1 MDQVNSETST
11 IVERRVDPFLMS
23 VLKSRFEAIVR
34 EMSLVVM
41 RASRSAVIKNARDF
55 SCAILTYDH
64 RLVSVEDALP
74 IHVMSMD
81 MATRP
86 LTELF
91 DDIAAGDIFINNCPF
106 TGGTHHADLIMAM
119 PVFYDDE
126 PLFWVVALS
135 HHADTGAPVP
145 STYLPFAKNI
155 FEEGLHFPCV
165 RVAQNYQEKKDILR
179 IGQMRNRVPDL
190 WLGDVRAQ
198 IGACKTGDRRIRD
211 LVAHYGRDTIL
222 GFVEDWFDYG
232 ARCARAAIAKLPAG
246 DYSYETWHDPVPGV
260 ADEGV
265 PVRITINVDPEAGE
279 ITVDA
284 RDNVDNVPGGLNLS
298 ENTATGSCRIGVFNN
313 LDESIPH
320 NEGAKSQI
328 KVMLREGSVVG
339 KPSYP
344 VGTSVA
350 TTNVNDRLMI
360 AGNCVF
366 SLMGQ
371 PFGQAESGSHLPA
384 GIGVISGRDPFKN
397 DKAYVNQVFV
407 GYAGGGARHDHD
419 GWLTYCGPANA
430 GLIQLDS
437 VEVDESMYPIVIEER
452 GVLPGSQGFGEF
464 EGGPA
469 VGGVFYPLEHD
480 MTIVYAAD
488 GTTFPPRGVLGGQS
502 GKASESVRIGA
513 DGDETVLPAFSEEVI
528 ERGCKIAFSACGGG
542 GYGEPVNRDPA
553 RVAATVNRGWLD
565 PDQARSAYK
574 VVLVESDQPGQV
586 TVDAEA
592 TARLRAGQSAPTPPM
607 PSH

>member
-1 MDQVNSETST
+1 MDSINRLELDVPG
-11 IVERRVDPFLMS
+11 RRVDPFLMS

-34 EMSLVVM
+34 EMTLVVM

-55 SCAILTYDH
+55 SCAILTYGH

-86 LTELF
+86 LTDLF
-91 DDIAAGDIFINNCPF
+91 DDIAQGDIFLNNCPY

-119 PVFYDDE
+119 PVFFEGE

-155 FEEGLHFPCV
+155 FEEGMHFPCV
-165 RVAQNYQEKKDILR
+165 RVAQNYEEKKDILR
-179 IGQMRNRVPDL
+179 IGTMRNRVPDM

-198 IGACKTGDRRIRD
+198 IGACRTGERRIGELFAR
-211 LVAHYGRDTIL
+211 YGRETIL

-232 ARCARAAIAKLPAG
+232 ARCAKAAIAKLPAG
-246 DYSYETWHDPVPGV
+246 SYSYETCHDPVPGV
-260 ADEGV
+260 ADEGI
-265 PVRITINVDPEAGE
+265 PVRVTISVDPEKGE
-279 ITVDA
+279 IVVDV
-284 RDNVDNVPGGLNLS
+284 RDNIDNVPGGLNLS

-328 KVMLREGSVVG
+328 KVLLREGSVIG
-339 KPSYP
+339 KPKYP

-366 SLMGQ
+366 SRMGA
-371 PFGQAESGSHLPA
+371 PYGQAESGSHLPA
-384 GIGVISGRDPFKN
+384 GVGVISGQDPFKN
-397 DKAYVNQVFV
+397 GKSYVNQVFV
-407 GYAGGGARHDHD
+407 GYAGGGARHGYD

-437 VEVDESMYPIVIEER
+437 VEVDESMYPIVIERR

-464 EGGPA
+464 EGAPA
-469 VGGVFYPLEHD
+469 TGGVFYPLDHD

-488 GTTFPPRGVLGGQS
+488 GTSFPPRGVLGGGD
-502 GKASESVRIGA
+502 GKESETIKLRAGEKI
-513 DGDETVLPAFSEEVI
+513 VLPAFSEETI
-528 ERGCKIAFSACGGG
+528 EDGARIEFTACGGG
-542 GYGEPVNRDPA
+542 GYGDPLKRDPK
-553 RVAATVNRGWLD
+553 RVAATVNRGWLSRED
-565 PDQARSAYK
+565 AEAVYK
-574 VVLVESDQPGQV
+574 VVLV
-586 TVDAEA
+586 DAEEPGLLQVDEVR
-592 TARLRAGQSAPTPPM
+592 TAALRTV
-607 PSH
+607 